1 MYVEVVF
8 DVWSTS
14 WIRMWL
20 WLWMCG
26 SVPLG
31 GGVDCSFFSILQL
44 LFGRKAVF
52 AFVANNYIP
61 LGQWNSNSLLKNMG
75 AGGL

>member
-1 MYVEVVF
+1 
-8 DVWSTS
+8 
-14 WIRMWL
+14 
-20 WLWMCG
+20 MCG
-26 SVPLG
+26 ALHGYGCGCGCGCVALFRLAGASIV
-31 GGVDCSFFSILQL
+31 VFFSILQL